1 MTSATH
7 VSESTTPTI
16 RDEPGVASP
25 VDPLGGGVNADI
37 TPQDDKTTK
46 LSKEQ
51 DASSQ
56 SDSDVLIVNWEGP
69 DDPQNP
75 KKYVIPTTVLATDH
89 SLTFCGR

>member
-25 VDPLGGGVNADI
+25 VDPLGGVNADI

-56 SDSDVLIVNWEGP
+56 SDADVLIVNWEGP

-75 KKYVIPTTVLATDH
+75 KKYVIPTTVYSLA
-89 SLTFCGR
+89 FCGC